1 METGVIGNR
10 LRAMGRDLAAWRV
23 SRRCNWRRNQL
34 EPLRNRCQANGAR
47 LGEYGTNSGAWEPA
61 VLKKSD
67 GPGGSGRNAKPT
79 INDVA
84 RLAGVSKKTVSRVIN
99 RSALLN
105 GETRERVEKVIREL
119 GYVPNP
125 QARALALRR
134 NFLVGLIHDNPNA
147 QMVLNM
153 QQGILEAL
161 QGTEFEMVVRPVD
174 RNSSMML
181 DDVRHFLERQRLFGV
196 VLLPPISENDALA
209 RLCDEVGCRY
219 VRLGSAELDDAAHM
233 VASNDREAV
242 REATDYLIRE
252 GHRLIGLIEGPDGF
266 RSARERRLGFEDA
279 IAAAG
284 LKLPRSLIAGGN
296 YTFET
301 GVTAAHR
308 LFDLS
313 PRPTAIFA
321 SNDEMAAGVVFA
333 ARERGV
339 AVPQDLSV
347 IGFDDTPIAAHIWP
361 PLTTVRWP
369 IVSMAR
375 SAARKLVGDIVDGT
389 GAESLP
395 SMLPS
400 TLVKRASVAPPP

>member
-1 METGVIGNR
+1 
-10 LRAMGRDLAAWRV
+10 LAERE
-23 SRRCNWRRNQL
+23 Q
-34 EPLRNRCQANGAR
+34 
-47 LGEYGTNSGAWEPA
+47 
-61 VLKKSD
+61 
-67 GPGGSGRNAKPT
+67 GGSGGRAPKPT

-99 RSALLN
+99 RSPLLN
-105 GETRERVEKVIREL
+105 EETRERVEGVIRRL

-125 QARALALRR
+125 QARALALGR

-147 QMVLNM
+147 QMVLNV

-161 QGTEFEMVVRPVD
+161 QGTDFEMVVRPVD
-174 RNSSMML
+174 RNSSMLLEDM
-181 DDVRHFLERQRLFGV
+181 RAFLERQRLFGV
-196 VLLPPISENDALA
+196 VLLPPISESDALA

-219 VRLGSAELDDAAHM
+219 VRMGSVRLDDNAHM

-242 REATDYLIRE
+242 REATAFLIQQ

-279 IAAAG
+279 LAAAG
-284 LKLPRSLIAGGN
+284 IRLPRSLIAAGN

-301 GVTAAHR
+301 GVTAANR
-308 LFDLS
+308 LLDLS

-321 SNDEMAAGVVFA
+321 SNDEMAAGIVYA
-333 ARERGV
+333 ARERGI
-339 AVPQDLSV
+339 AVPDELSV

-375 SAARKLVGDIVDGT
+375 SAARKLVGDMIDG
-389 GAESLP
+389 APASDQP

-400 TLVKRASVAPPP
+400 MLIKRGSVAPPPNG

>member
-1 METGVIGNR
+1 MGAKGKVAKAGDGGNGT
-10 LRAMGRDLAAWRV
+10 RA
-23 SRRCNWRRNQL
+23 
-34 EPLRNRCQANGAR
+34 AR
-47 LGEYGTNSGAWEPA
+47 A
-61 VLKKSD
+61 
-67 GPGGSGRNAKPT
+67 T

-99 RSALLN
+99 SSPLLN
-105 GETRERVEKVIREL
+105 EETRERVEKVIREL

-134 NFLVGLIHDNPNA
+134 NFLIGLIHDNPNA

-181 DDVRHFLERQRLFGV
+181 EDVRAFLERQRLFGV

-219 VRLGSAELDDAAHM
+219 VRMGSAHLDDSIHM

-242 REATDYLIRE
+242 REATDYLIQQ
-252 GHRLIGLIEGPDGF
+252 GHKLIGLIEGPDGF

-279 IAAAG
+279 LQAAG
-284 LKLPRSLIAGGN
+284 LTLPRSLIAQGN

-301 GVTAAHR
+301 GVTAANR
-308 LFDLS
+308 LLDLS

-321 SNDEMAAGVVFA
+321 SNDEMAAGIVFA
-333 ARERGV
+333 ARERGI
-339 AVPQDLSV
+339 AIPDELSV

-375 SAARKLVGDIVDGT
+375 SAALKLLSPVSDPE
-389 GAESLP
+389 AEVSEP
-395 SMLPS
+395 SMFLS
-400 TLVKRASVAPPP
+400 TLVKRASVAAPPK

>member
-1 METGVIGNR
+1 M
-10 LRAMGRDLAAWRV
+10 AKRDDRT
-23 SRRCNWRRNQL
+23 
-34 EPLRNRCQANGAR
+34 NG
-47 LGEYGTNSGAWEPA
+47 GGPA
-61 VLKKSD
+61 
-67 GPGGSGRNAKPT
+67 AKPT

-99 RSALLN
+99 SSPLLN
-105 GETRERVEKVIREL
+105 EETRERVEKVIRGL

-134 NFLVGLIHDNPNA
+134 NFLIGLIHDNPNA
-147 QMVLNM
+147 QMVLNV

-161 QGTEFEMVVRPVD
+161 QATEFEMVVRPVD
-174 RNSSMML
+174 RTSPAML
-181 DDVRHFLERQRLFGV
+181 EDVRHFLERQRLFGV
-196 VLLPPISENDALA
+196 VILPPISENDELA

-219 VRLGSAELDDAAHM
+219 VRMGSAQLDDAQHM

-242 REATDYLIRE
+242 RDATQHLIAQ
-252 GHRLIGLIEGPDGF
+252 GHRLIALVEGPDGF

-279 IAAAG
+279 LGAAG
-284 LKLPRSLIAGGN
+284 IKLPRSLIARGN

-301 GVTAAHR
+301 GVTAANR

-321 SNDEMAAGVVFA
+321 SNDEMAAGVVFS
-333 ARERGV
+333 ARERGIS
-339 AVPQDLSV
+339 VPDELSV

-375 SAARKLVGDIVDGT
+375 AAARKLVGDMVG
-389 GAESLP
+389 GAAADEQP
-395 SMLPS
+395 SELPS
-400 TLVKRASVAPPP
+400 TLVKRASVAPPPS